1 MLGIVHLT
9 AQRFVGPRNG
19 AGEGCPTLSTTL
31 GYGEVPAGPVG
42 AVSAGRVA
50 VRADEDLEGPRGT
63 PQSGPEWWFPASD
76 RRAPERRRA
85 PAGSR
90 TPASCS
96 GAQLQERPRFL
107 AGRAAAPGNAQ
118 EKALSGPN
126 PARRSYTARYHHGL
140 TRLSAFDL
148 TADRQQRKA
157 QQHRPDEAQDHLDQ
171 PSCVGQRLLGGKERG
186 R

>member
-1 MLGIVHLT
+1 MVPG
-9 AQRFVGPRNG
+9 VG
-19 AGEGCPTLSTTL
+19 
-31 GYGEVPAGPVG
+31 
-42 AVSAGRVA
+42 SAS
-50 VRADEDLEGPRGT
+50 P
-63 PQSGPEWWFPASD
+63 
-76 RRAPERRRA
+76 RA
-85 PAGSR
+85 PACAGGVQD
-90 TPASCS
+90 ADQLLG

-157 QQHRPDEAQDHLDQ
+157 QQHRPDEAQYHLDQ